1 MPLPGH
7 FSFGRVP
14 EGKVWGS
21 PCFILG
27 VRLRLK
33 VGPGPAQEVVC
44 AAPTDLEIKNR
55 WPSGLTSPRALFLPK
70 SSIVESWQISTNHT
84 GQNWQGSGVLLSAL
98 A

>member
-1 MPLPGH
+1 MFH
-7 FSFGRVP
+7 F
-14 EGKVWGS
+14 
-21 PCFILG
+21 G

-33 VGPGPAQEVVC
+33 VGPRPVQEYGGLC
-44 AAPTDLEIKNR
+44 CTDRPGDQAPLAI
-55 WPSGLTSPRALFLPK
+55 GAYVPRALFLPK

>member
-55 WPSGLTSPRALFLPK
+55 WPSGLTSRVRSSCRNPALWKAGKLAPITPGKIGRAQEYYCLP
-70 SSIVESWQISTNHT
+70 
-84 GQNWQGSGVLLSAL
+84 
-98 A
+98 